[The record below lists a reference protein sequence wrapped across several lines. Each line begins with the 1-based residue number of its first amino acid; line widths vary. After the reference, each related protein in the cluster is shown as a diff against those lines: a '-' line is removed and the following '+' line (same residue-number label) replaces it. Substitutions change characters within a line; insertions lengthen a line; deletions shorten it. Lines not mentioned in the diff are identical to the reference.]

1 MAAFAAGSSD
11 FTARKIAQTILRL
24 TCGATWLEI
33 RIRTVFHAARLIR
46 SKEELRMAG
55 KIVLLVCD
63 GLGDR
68 PIPELD
74 NKTPLE
80 AARTP
85 NLDRLAMRGISGLM
99 HSLGRGMTPGSDT
112 SHLNILGYDYR
123 EFYSG
128 RGTIEVAGLGME
140 LRHGDVALRGNMG
153 TVDADLKIVDRRAGR
168 ITNTSP
174 FTSLLDGLEIG
185 GVKFI
190 VRPGTAHRAGI
201 IVRGEG
207 LSSNVSDNDPHE
219 PGLKVWE
226 VKPKDKTPEAART
239 AAVLNQFLARSYE
252 ILDASEAN
260 KKRVAAGQPAAN
272 YLLIR
277 GAGFS
282 RHVPPFAERYFG
294 MKACCIAGGGLYKG
308 IGAFM
313 GMTVLEVP
321 GATALPDSDIRAKF
335 TKVREALG
343 DFDFVF
349 VHVKAADSLGED
361 GNWKGKR
368 DFIERIDEAAEL
380 LLDLPDA
387 LVAVTAD
394 HSTPCALCK
403 HSADPVPVMI
413 AGDSVRVDSVREYN
427 ERAVVAGGL
436 GRLVGTD
443 LMPEL
448 LNLVGRYKLVG
459 A

>member
-1 MAAFAAGSSD
+1 
-11 FTARKIAQTILRL
+11 
-24 TCGATWLEI
+24 
-33 RIRTVFHAARLIR
+33 
-46 SKEELRMAG
+46 MAG

-68 PIPELD
+68 PVPELD

-85 NLDRLAMRGISGLM
+85 NLDRLAERGISGLL
-99 HSLGRGMTPGSDT
+99 HSLGRGLTPGSDT
-112 SHLNILGYDYR
+112 SHLNLLGYDYR

-140 LRHGDVALRGNMG
+140 LRHGDVALRGNMA

-168 ITNTSP
+168 ITDTSP
-174 FTSLLDGLEIG
+174 FTRLVDGIEIA
-185 GVKFI
+185 GVSFM
-190 VRPGTAHRAGI
+190 VQPGTAHRAGI
-201 IVRGEG
+201 IMRGEG
-207 LSSNVSDNDPHE
+207 LSAAISDNDPHE

-226 VKPKDKTPEAART
+226 VKPRDKSPEAQRT
-239 AAVLNQFLARSYE
+239 ADVLNKFLARAHD
-252 ILDASEAN
+252 ILNASADN
-260 KKRVAAGQPAAN
+260 KKRVAEGQPAAN
-272 YLLIR
+272 YLLVR
-277 GAGFS
+277 GAGFY
-282 RHVPPFAERYFG
+282 RHVPPFADRYFG
-294 MKACCIAGGGLYKG
+294 MKSCCIAGGGLYKG
-308 IGAFM
+308 IGAYT
-313 GMTVLEVP
+313 GMKLIEVA
-321 GATALPDSDIRAKF
+321 GATALPDTDIRAKF
-335 TKVREALG
+335 TRVREALAE
-343 DFDFVF
+343 FDFVF

-380 LLDLPDA
+380 LLDIPDA
-387 LVAVTAD
+387 MLAVTAD

-413 AGDSVRVDSVREYN
+413 VGEGVRVDSVKQFD
-427 ERAVVAGGL
+427 ERAVLSGGL
-436 GRLVGTD
+436 GRMVGTD

-448 LNLVGRYKLVG
+448 LNLVGKYKLIG

>member
-1 MAAFAAGSSD
+1 MAS
-11 FTARKIAQTILRL
+11 
-24 TCGATWLEI
+24 
-33 RIRTVFHAARLIR
+33 
-46 SKEELRMAG
+46 

-68 PIPELD
+68 PVPELGD
-74 NKTPLE
+74 KTPLE

-85 NLDRLAMRGISGLM
+85 NLDRLAARGITGLM
-99 HSLGRGMTPGSDT
+99 HSLGRGLTPGSDT

-123 EFYSG
+123 EYYSG

-153 TVDADLKIVDRRAGR
+153 TVDAELKIVDRRAGR
-168 ITNTSP
+168 ITDTSP
-174 FTSLLDGLEIG
+174 FTALLDGMEIE
-185 GVKFI
+185 GVKFM
-190 VRPGTAHRAGI
+190 VKPGTAHRAGI
-201 IVRGEG
+201 VVRGDG
-207 LSSNVSDNDPHE
+207 LSAKVTDNDPHE
-219 PGLKVWE
+219 PGVKVWE
-226 VKPKDKTPEAART
+226 VKPKDDSPEAART
-239 AAVLNQFLARSYE
+239 AAVLNKFLARAHE
-252 ILDASEAN
+252 ILDACEAN
-260 KKRVAAGQPAAN
+260 KMRVAAGQPAAN

-277 GAGFS
+277 GAGFY
-282 RHVPPFAERYFG
+282 RHVPPFSERYFG
-294 MKACCIAGGGLYKG
+294 LKACCIAGGGLYKG
-308 IGAFM
+308 IGAYT
-313 GMTVLEVP
+313 GMTLLDVP

-335 TKVREALG
+335 TRVREALN

-387 LVAVTAD
+387 LLVVTAD
-394 HSTPCALCK
+394 HTTPCALKK

-413 AGDSVRVDSVREYN
+413 VGEGVRVDGVMAYN
-427 ERAVVAGGL
+427 ERAVASGGL
-436 GRLVGTD
+436 GRLIGTD

-448 LNLVGRYKLVG
+448 MNLIGKYKLIG

>member
-1 MAAFAAGSSD
+1 MAS
-11 FTARKIAQTILRL
+11 
-24 TCGATWLEI
+24 
-33 RIRTVFHAARLIR
+33 
-46 SKEELRMAG
+46 

-68 PIPELD
+68 PVPELGD
-74 NKTPLE
+74 KTPLE

-85 NLDRLAMRGISGLM
+85 NLDRLAARGITGLM
-99 HSLGRGMTPGSDT
+99 HSLGRGLTPGSDT

-123 EFYSG
+123 EYYSG

-153 TVDADLKIVDRRAGR
+153 TVDSELKIVDRRAGR
-168 ITNTSP
+168 ITDTSP
-174 FTSLLDGLEIG
+174 FTQLLDGMEIE
-185 GVKFI
+185 GVKFM
-190 VRPGTAHRAGI
+190 VKPGTAHRAGI
-201 IVRGEG
+201 VVRGEG
-207 LSSNVSDNDPHE
+207 LSAKVTDNDPHE

-226 VKPKDKTPEAART
+226 VKPKDDSPEAART
-239 AAVLNQFLARSYE
+239 AAVLNKFLARAHE
-252 ILDASEAN
+252 VLNACEAN
-260 KKRVAAGQPAAN
+260 KARVAEGKPAAN

-277 GAGFS
+277 GAGFY

-294 MKACCIAGGGLYKG
+294 LKACCIAGGGLYKG
-308 IGAFM
+308 IGAYT
-313 GMTVLEVP
+313 GMTLLDVP

-335 TKVREALG
+335 TKAREALS

-387 LVAVTAD
+387 LLVVTAD
-394 HSTPCALCK
+394 HTTPCALQK

-413 AGDSVRVDSVREYN
+413 VGDGVRVDGVMAYN
-427 ERAVVAGGL
+427 ERAVVGGGL

-448 LNLVGRYKLVG
+448 MNLIGKYKLIG